1 MFGFL
6 LIIPFFLIRFIL
18 LSCLNKDA
26 VARAAYFAPLQKNE
40 HIVYYTYQL
49 SQTLI
54 LIYLFFISIKI
65 DISWMFYLGM
75 GVYLMGIGFLT
86 ISIIHFATS
95 PNDGLNIRGI
105 YKFSRNPM
113 YVSYFVY
120 FIGCV
125 LLTQSFSLFVIV
137 IIFQISAHWIIL
149 SEERW
154 CIQKFHERYI
164 QYMKEVRR
172 YI

>member
-1 MFGFL
+1 
-6 LIIPFFLIRFIL
+6 
-18 LSCLNKDA
+18 
-26 VARAAYFAPLQKNE
+26 
-40 HIVYYTYQL
+40 
-49 SQTLI
+49 
-54 LIYLFFISIKI
+54 
-65 DISWMFYLGM
+65 MFYLGI
-75 GVYLMGIGFLT
+75 GVYLLGIGFLT

-95 PNDGLNIRGI
+95 PNDGLNTGGI

-137 IIFQISAHWIIL
+137 VIFQISAHWIIL